1 MMDADPHLTAC
12 CIRSLLGITQT
23 SSDLSFVKK
32 FVDLKHDG
40 QADEDASG
48 LLLKL
53 KSCLRNRLTPENV
66 LCYETRWNERPLE
79 EDLDFHQPYLDR
91 FCENFVERMK
101 QMVDEGLRKRAG
113 SFLFSSGQELGLE
126 VLHHASMAVT
136 KSQIFCGRQDILQR
150 IQAYVQSSESHS
162 PLVLH
167 GLSGQGKTA
176 VMAVAAQRVIRWLPA
191 SSRPIIV
198 LRFLGTTPSSSD
210 IFSVLRSV
218 ITQLSQA
225 LDLPVSDKLEQM
237 SNVRKT
243 FSALLQRVGK
253 KRSHSHVVIFFDSVD
268 QLLKT
273 YGGHRMMWLPRSL
286 PKNVYVVV
294 SMLSAD
300 VNNCLLNAKNRIRDE
315 GCMVELKPLADEV
328 MNDVVQLYL
337 SAAERRVTTRQLQ
350 LVTRAVSVCRQP
362 LFVKLVL
369 DQAAKWTSYA
379 QINPED
385 LPVNIHD
392 AISRLFANV
401 EGRYGVVFVSHA
413 LAYLTCS
420 RGGLSGIEMEDVL
433 SCDDDVLNEV
443 YRYHDPPLRGTVRIP
458 SLMWARVTEDLRE
471 YLAERQV
478 DGKTVLSWYHRQ
490 FWETAEQRYLDS
502 ADRLQSF
509 HRQLAEIY
517 SQETGLHR
525 TITLHQR
532 QGIVLEDADRKVTP
546 QPLTATNLRKLKCL
560 PYHLL
565 QGRSADEL
573 KDRCLVNFQWLL
585 TWLRAEEINV
595 VLNEYRLT
603 AEDEMLEKDSDVELV
618 SGFFQLCY
626 DSLYY
631 DPELFAYH
639 VSERIP
645 ATGQSD
651 AVCRFV
657 SEAVQHIRT
666 STAPCMLPTH
676 SMKFPSI
683 TGPLLSAVMVGQ
695 DGILSDDGSKVVCTW
710 TGAFTS
716 DLRIQVLSLSTF
728 EVLAS
733 VPLSRPSPVA
743 LTRDSQYFIYVG
755 GRTVHICEADTGD
768 IYRELKHWTDTADN
782 LVTPRC
788 LAVSHDGCYLAVG
801 IRLAGRPNT
810 DQPRT
815 CSVISLFSLSDFNV
829 VLSEQTISGRKVIAS
844 MMFNADDTRLI
855 TISINC
861 ITILS
866 VPQLDSLH
874 QFHVDTQRLF
884 ASTLFVVPQS
894 ALIVIG
900 ASVHAGC
907 KALLFDTQD
916 FTSRWSPLSPST
928 DTDAGDDDAELI
940 PFGVSHTLDP
950 VTLVF
955 GTRIKVRTIP
965 LTQTANVLS
974 LYCHIA
980 HDRSVILVRTPGP
993 PL

>member
-1 MMDADPHLTAC
+1 MDAEPQLTAC
-12 CIRSLLGITQT
+12 CIRSLLAINQ
-23 SSDLSFVKK
+23 SPSDLSFVKK
-32 FVDLKHDG
+32 FVDLKPDG
-40 QADEDASG
+40 RTDEDASD

-53 KSCLRNRLTPENV
+53 KSCLRDRLTPENV
-66 LCYETRWNERPLE
+66 LCYETRWNGRPLE
-79 EDLDFHQPYLDR
+79 QDLDFHQPYLDS
-91 FCENFVERMK
+91 FCENFVDRMK
-101 QMVDEGLRKRAG
+101 EMVDEGLTKRTG
-113 SFLFSSGQELGLE
+113 SFVFYSGQELGIE
-126 VLHHASMAVT
+126 VLHHASMAAT
-136 KSQIFCGRQDILQR
+136 KSRIFCGREDVLQR
-150 IQAYVQSSESHS
+150 IQAYVQSPESRS

-176 VMAVAAQRVIRWLPA
+176 VMAVAAQRVIQWIPA

-198 LRFLGTTPSSSD
+198 LRFLGTTPFSSD

-218 ITQLSQA
+218 VNQLSYA

-243 FSALLQRVGK
+243 FSALLQRIAK
-253 KRSHSHVVIFFDSVD
+253 KRSHSRVVIFFDSVD
-268 QLLKT
+268 QLLKS

-286 PKNVYVVV
+286 PKNVYIVV

-300 VNNCLLNAKNRIRDE
+300 VHNCLANTKNRIRDAD
-315 GCMVELKPLADEV
+315 CVVELKPLADEV

-337 SAAERRVTTRQLQ
+337 AAAQRRVTSHQLQ

-385 LPVNIHD
+385 LPANIHD
-392 AISRLFANV
+392 AISRLFADV
-401 EGRYGVVFVSHA
+401 EGRYGLVFVSHA

-433 SCDDDVLNEV
+433 SCDDQVLNEV
-443 YRYHDPPLRGTVRIP
+443 YRYHDPPLHGTVRIP

-502 ADRLQSF
+502 AERRQCF

-517 SQETGLHR
+517 SQETGLRR

-532 QGIVLEDADRKVTP
+532 QGIVLKDADRKVTP
-546 QPLTATNLRKLKCL
+546 QPLTAGNVRKLKCL

-565 QGRSADEL
+565 HGRAADDL
-573 KDRCLVNFQWLL
+573 KDRCVVNFQWLL
-585 TWLRAEEINV
+585 TWLRAEAINT
-595 VLNEYRLT
+595 VLNEYRLM
-603 AEDEMLEKDSDVELV
+603 AEDEMLENDSDVELV

-631 DPELFAYH
+631 DQELFAYH

-645 ATGQSD
+645 DAVGQSA
-651 AVCRFV
+651 AVRRFV
-657 SEAVQHIRT
+657 SDAAQHIRT
-666 STAPCMLPTH
+666 STEPCMLPTH

-683 TGPLLSAVMVGQ
+683 TGPLQSAVMVGQ

-733 VPLSRPSPVA
+733 VPLARPSPVVM
-743 LTRDSQYFIYVG
+743 TRDSQYFVYVG

-768 IYRELKHWTDTADN
+768 IYRELKHWPDTADN

-815 CSVISLFSLSDFNV
+815 CSVITLFSLSDFDV
-829 VLSEQTISGRKVIAS
+829 VLSEHTISGRKVIAS
-844 MMFNADDTRLI
+844 MIFIDDDSRLI
-855 TISINC
+855 AISISC
-861 ITILS
+861 VTVLS
-866 VPQLDSLH
+866 VPRLEPLH
-874 QFHVDTQRLF
+874 QFHVDSQRLF

-894 ALIVIG
+894 TLMVVG
-900 ASVHAGC
+900 ASVRGGC
-907 KALLFDTQD
+907 KALLFNTQD
-916 FTSRWSPLSPST
+916 FTSHWSPLAPST
-928 DTDAGDDDAELI
+928 DTEAGGDDDAELI
-940 PFGVSHTLDP
+940 PFGVAHALDP
-950 VTLVF
+950 VTLLF
-955 GTRIKVRTIP
+955 GTRVKVGTTLLAP
-965 LTQTANVLS
+965 AA
-974 LYCHIA
+974 C
-980 HDRSVILVRTPGP
+980 
-993 PL
+993 